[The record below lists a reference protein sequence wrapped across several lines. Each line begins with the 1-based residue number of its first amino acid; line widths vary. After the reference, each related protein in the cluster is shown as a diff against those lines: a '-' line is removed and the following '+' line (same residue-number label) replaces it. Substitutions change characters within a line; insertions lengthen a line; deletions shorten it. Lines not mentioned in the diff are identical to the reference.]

1 MHGKG
6 QGAASAVDVAM
17 PRGEARSGADWLPGL
32 AVNLTPPAISG
43 DAVENGTLSA
53 SDGTWQSSA
62 PHLGRFAR

>member
-1 MHGKG
+1 VRRE
-6 QGAASAVDVAM
+6 AAHV
-17 PRGEARSGADWLPGL
+17 WLPAL